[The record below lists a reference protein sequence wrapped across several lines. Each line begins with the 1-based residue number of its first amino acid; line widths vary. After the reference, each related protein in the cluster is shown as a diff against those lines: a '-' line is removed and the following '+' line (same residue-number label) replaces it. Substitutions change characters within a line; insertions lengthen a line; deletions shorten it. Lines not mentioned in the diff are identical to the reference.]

1 MLLFVYF
8 LFLWRLNQ
16 LIYVGG
22 DVKLRIVMLAGVTLV
37 SVELRWR
44 VCLEVICVYVHIKDN
59 KSR

>member
-22 DVKLRIVMLAGVTLV
+22 DVKLRIVMLAGVT
-37 SVELRWR
+37 
-44 VCLEVICVYVHIKDN
+44 
-59 KSR
+59 